1 MRLLLAT
8 GTLLIGAA
16 LAGGAY
22 WTFLTTPESTVFTLA
37 ASAALM
43 LVTLAA
49 AALTINL
56 AIEVCG
62 SGLSSAAIRRA
73 ARAVP
78 SALPAALVL
87 LLLSWI
93 SSGMED
99 WFTMRSGQISAL
111 FIARLGWS
119 DVSWLFHGIHYV
131 AIWLRWVLAA
141 LLATSLMAGVLASG
155 WPSLRQPSW
164 IRRALR
170 PRAIIIATAAFAL
183 FVAVPWMYLVPWR
196 PRGIPA
202 TSAELAFIG
211 AKLAVAAILFAVG
224 AAIIIREAS
233 RMPPA
238 TPTAP

>member
-1 MRLLLAT
+1 M
-8 GTLLIGAA
+8 
-16 LAGGAY
+16 
-22 WTFLTTPESTVFTLA
+22 
-37 ASAALM
+37 
-43 LVTLAA
+43 
-49 AALTINL
+49 
-56 AIEVCG
+56 C
-62 SGLSSAAIRRA
+62 SSD
-73 ARAVP
+73 
-78 SALPAALVL
+78 L
-87 LLLSWI
+87 
-93 SSGMED
+93 
-99 WFTMRSGQISAL
+99 
-111 FIARLGWS
+111 
-119 DVSWLFHGIHYV
+119 HYV

-155 WPSLRQPSW
+155 WPSLHQPSW